1 MIENQWQIIGIVALV
16 GFLLGLARGGLV
28 GLGPLLSP
36 LLSLVFPSVSAAVGV
51 MLPLLMIADVMA
63 LYGFWREWDGTLLR
77 RTLPGA
83 IVGVALGTWLLVSL
97 PGNVLRAALG
107 VFVWFLVLYRFLS
120 ERLTQ
125 WRYEARG
132 WHGWL
137 AGGLSGIASA
147 MFNSGAPPYNAYLLL
162 QRTPA
167 RPFVATT
174 IAFFAV
180 LNWIKLPGFIF
191 TGVLNLPLLLSI
203 LWTVIFIPLGI
214 WVARRF
220 ITRLNQQ
227 AFDQLVIVML
237 VLMGGLLIW
246 QSIFATN

>member
-1 MIENQWQIIGIVALV
+1 MLTNEWLVIGLIALV

-36 LLSLVFPSVSAAVGV
+36 LLSLVLPSVSAAVGV
-51 MLPLLMIADVMA
+51 MLPLLMIADVLA
-63 LYGFWREWDGTLLR
+63 LYTFWKEWDGALLKK
-77 RTLPGA
+77 TLPGA
-83 IVGVALGTWLLVSL
+83 LLGVAVGTWMLVSL

-107 VFVWFLVLYRFLS
+107 IFVWLMVAYRFLS
-120 ERLTQ
+120 ERLAQ
-125 WRYEARG
+125 WRYEPRG

-137 AGGLSGIASA
+137 AGALSGVSSA

-180 LNWIKLPGFIF
+180 LNWIKLPGFIL
-191 TGVLNLPLLLSI
+191 TGVLNVPLLLSV
-203 LWTVIFIPLGI
+203 LWTVIFIPFGI
-214 WVARRF
+214 WVAKRF
-220 ITRLNQQ
+220 ITRLNQRT
-227 AFDQLVIVML
+227 FEQLVTAML

-246 QSIFATN
+246 QSIFATR

>member
-1 MIENQWQIIGIVALV
+1 MIENQWLVIGVVALV
-16 GFLLGLARGGLV
+16 GFSLGLARGGLV

-36 LLSLVFPSVSAAVGV
+36 LLSLVLPSVSAAVGV
-51 MLPLLMIADVMA
+51 MLPLLMIADVLA
-63 LYGFWREWDGTLLR
+63 LYNFRGEWDTALLK
-77 RTLPGA
+77 RTLPDA
-83 IVGVALGTWLLVSL
+83 LLGVAVGTWMLVSL

-107 VFVWFLVLYRFLS
+107 IFVWLMVAYRFLS
-120 ERLTQ
+120 ERLTH
-125 WRYEARG
+125 WRYKPCG

-137 AGGLSGIASA
+137 AGVLSGVSSA

-180 LNWIKLPGFIF
+180 LNWIKLPGFIL
-191 TGVLNLPLLLSI
+191 TGVLNAPLLLSI
-203 LWTVIFIPLGI
+203 LWTVIFIPFGI
-214 WVARRF
+214 WVAKRF
-220 ITRLNQQ
+220 LARLNQK
-227 AFDQLVIVML
+227 AFEQLVTAML

-246 QSIFATN
+246 PSLVSVN